1 MTKSPTRILGDV
13 PEREE
18 CDIKISDADLLASPT
33 SSTAKKR
40 SRSPMKKM
48 FGEHGWLGRSP
59 DELEAVKLKSK
70 KSSLG
75 RKEKSSVMGKLRTK
89 IGELVSTFTIIQ
101 ISCTNYEDAGRESR
115 FKSN

>member
-1 MTKSPTRILGDV
+1 
-13 PEREE
+13 
-18 CDIKISDADLLASPT
+18 
-33 SSTAKKR
+33 
-40 SRSPMKKM
+40 MKKM

-89 IGELVSTFTIIQ
+89 IGELVSSVTII
-101 ISCTNYEDAGRESR
+101 
-115 FKSN
+115 